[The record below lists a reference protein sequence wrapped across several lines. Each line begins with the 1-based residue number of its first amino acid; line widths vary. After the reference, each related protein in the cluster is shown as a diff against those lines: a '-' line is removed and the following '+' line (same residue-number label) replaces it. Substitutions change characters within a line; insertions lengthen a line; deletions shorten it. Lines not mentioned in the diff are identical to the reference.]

1 MYSKAYF
8 VGGLGSVWNT
18 PTKASLLHF
27 RQGTLRQKE
36 KKEKKG
42 TKEDSNSNS
51 NSHKLPKVA
60 TSCQSVTVVLT
71 AHTVRIPT
79 EDYPFR
85 KREKWGWGGVPLGQ
99 PPFTPL

>member
-1 MYSKAYF
+1 MPDNNEERNEEKNMYSKAYF

-60 TSCQSVTVVLT
+60 TSCQSVTAVLT
-71 AHTVRIPT
+71 ALTDKDILISLYDNDT
-79 EDYPFR
+79 Y
-85 KREKWGWGGVPLGQ
+85 
-99 PPFTPL
+99 